1 MSKRILV
8 VDDDPRVLFVF
19 RGALSK
25 LDGDYE
31 IETAR
36 GGDEALE
43 KAAAGPFDLVI
54 TDLNMPGLDGLRLT
68 ESLGALSPLTVVVW
82 MTACGCRS
90 LAREA
95 RRLRVH
101 RCLDKPVE
109 INEIR
114 QVARDALKNSNRGST
129 RSESRSHTEL
139 ES

>member
-8 VDDDPRVLFVF
+8 VDDDKRVLFVF
-19 RGALSK
+19 QEALSK

-36 GGDEALE
+36 SSDEGLE
-43 KAAAGPFDLVI
+43 KATARPFDLVI

-90 LAREA
+90 LVREA

-109 INEIR
+109 VGEIR
-114 QVARDALKNSNRGST
+114 RVAREALEKILGRNSK
-129 RSESRSHTEL
+129 EL
-139 ES
+139 